1 MLSEFVFLI
10 GSGLS
15 CAAGLP
21 SVDKLTDEIF
31 DMENVFKH
39 SDNHFYKNKSK
50 PSIDHFPEY
59 YEYNEVIE
67 KILKITS
74 CEIEKYYGNNYKA
87 NYEEIYYLVKQ
98 IEDKF
103 EYDNPAMLA
112 FIEKVNVEIKSL
124 LKGYVN
130 FNESIRNSVKYIED
144 TIWHILA
151 QKFENSIV
159 LNFIL
164 EKISEVNFVIF
175 SLNYDYLIEQILQE
189 YKIEFIN
196 GFKTL
201 NERIKIWDDN
211 LFDQKSRIKLYKLHG
226 SVSWVRYIID
236 NFKGY
241 FYADIGLNDI
251 YLLKDNKGDYL
262 RPPAEGPRFLI
273 GSVNKILEYSRELF
287 SELFYRFHCVLKN
300 TNLLIVIGYGFKDKG
315 INSKIIEYMYY
326 NFNNKIIIVDKK
338 EKEELLKDARFAIQ
352 NNIPKW
358 ENEKRLRFI
367 CKDIKD
373 FSLDEIKD

>member
-1 MLSEFVFLI
+1 MLDEIVFLI

-21 SVDKLTDEIF
+21 SVDKITDEIF

-39 SDNHFYKNKSK
+39 SDNHFYKNKFK
-50 PSIDHFPEY
+50 PSKEIFAEY

-67 KILKITS
+67 KILRIAS
-74 CEIEKYYGNNYKA
+74 CEVEKYYSNNYKA

-98 IEDKF
+98 IDDKF
-103 EYDNPAMLA
+103 EYDNPAILT

-124 LKGYVN
+124 LKGYIN

-151 QKFENSIV
+151 KKYENLTV
-159 LNFIL
+159 LNFLL
-164 EKISEVNFVIF
+164 EKIPENDINIF
-175 SLNYDYLIEQILQE
+175 SLNHDYLIEQIFQE
-189 YKIEFIN
+189 HKIEYIN
-196 GFKTL
+196 GFKPF
-201 NERIKIWDDN
+201 NKGIKIWDDN

-236 NFKGY
+236 NFRGY
-241 FYADIGLNDI
+241 FYADIGINDI
-251 YLLKDNKGDYL
+251 YNLKDNEGNYL
-262 RPPAEGPRFLI
+262 WPAEGPRFLI
-273 GSVNKILEYSRELF
+273 GSVNKILEYSREIF

-300 TNLLIVIGYGFKDKG
+300 TNLLIIIGYGFKDKG
-315 INSKIIEYMYY
+315 INSKIIEFMFYS
-326 NFNNKIIIVDKK
+326 FKNKIIIIDKK

-358 ENEKRLRFI
+358 QNEKRLRFI

-373 FSLDEIKD
+373 LLFEDLKVT